1 MGFATALSG
10 LKAAS
15 SSLQVTG
22 NNIANS
28 QTTGFKESRAEF
40 ADVYASS
47 IGGVSKTQPGAG
59 VRVTEVAQQFNQG
72 NIEATQNSLDLAVSG
87 NGFFVMADKV
97 NLPDPANPNAPVN
110 PSVPSAYTRN
120 GAFQLDNKGN
130 VVNSQGKYL
139 LAFAPNGT
147 TAAAG
152 FSVGVFRP
160 LTIDTAQGLPN
171 ATTSVAMKLNINGA
185 ASAPTAAVFDPT
197 NPLSYNNTTSVTSY
211 DTQGNSHI
219 VSTYYVKTPV
229 ANAWDAYMFLDSYGI
244 TTGGGAVP
252 PAAAPASTVAATLNT
267 PGLPIPM
274 TFTASGLLAEV
285 GNRAASVVSAGALT
299 AANTAVASTASASTG
314 AGNLP
319 AIYTAAATIASPALV
334 ATDAA
339 TSAANTVADTGAA
352 SADATNTAGAAYTS
366 AGALTAQASAAAAAL
381 TAATADTNA
390 AALST
395 AAAAANLS
403 PTITALAAAYATA
416 ATNANT
422 AAANYAAATPVADGI
437 TGTAAAA
444 LAATSAAKA
453 VTAQTAFNSYNAAV
467 AAFTASAK
475 QATVVTAQSAST
487 SATSFAA
494 AASAVNSVP
503 SAALFAASAKTT
515 AATAAASAA
524 AYATAAAAVVDSTTA
539 SAAAG
544 LAATAAADA
553 VTAQAAAV
561 AYNNAV
567 AAASANASPSTKVD
581 FGAINLSA
589 INPNISVAPMAFGLD
604 FSGTTQFAT
613 PFSVNG
619 LKQDGLPAGNLTG
632 IDVDGTGV
640 VFARYSNGGSKA
652 LGQVALARFQ
662 NNQAL
667 AKTGD
672 TTWAQTS
679 DSGQP
684 IYGAAG
690 DNNFGAI
697 QSSALEG
704 SNVDLSAQLVKLI
717 VAQQAYQADS
727 QAITTEKTLL
737 ETILRA

>member
-47 IGGVSKTQPGAG
+47 IGGVAKTQPGAG

-72 NIEATQNSLDLAVSG
+72 NIESTQNSLDLAVSG
-87 NGFFVMADKV
+87 NGLFVMADKV
-97 NLPDPANPNAPVN
+97 NLPDPANPNAPVD
-110 PSVPSAYTRN
+110 PSVPTQYTRN

-171 ATTSVAMKLNINGA
+171 TTTSINLKLNINGA
-185 ASAPTAAVFDPT
+185 AAIPTAALFDPK
-197 NPLSYNNTTSVTSY
+197 NPLSYNNTTSITTY
-211 DTQGNSHI
+211 DTQGNAHI
-219 VSTYYVKTPV
+219 ASTYYVKTPV
-229 ANAWDAYMFLDSYGI
+229 ANVWDAYLFLDGYGI
-244 TTGGGAVP
+244 TTGGQ
-252 PAAAPASTVAATLNT
+252 AAPPLLANASIVSTPVNT

-274 TFTASGLLAEV
+274 SFTSTGLLNEV
-285 GNRAASVVSAGALT
+285 GVRAAAIATAGMLT
-299 AANTAVASTASASTG
+299 AANKAVADGAKAAASSALISLAGFTTTLAASALADAVVASAS
-314 AGNLP
+314 
-319 AIYTAAATIASPALV
+319 
-334 ATDAA
+334 
-339 TSAANTVADTGAA
+339 A
-352 SADATNTAGAAYTS
+352 SA
-366 AGALTAQASAAAAAL
+366 LASAASTINTVTTPPGIPTL
-381 TAATADTNA
+381 AATAK
-390 AALST
+390 
-395 AAAAANLS
+395 
-403 PTITALAAAYATA
+403 
-416 ATNANT
+416 
-422 AAANYAAATPVADGI
+422 ADAI
-437 TGTAAAA
+437 AAAA
-444 LAATSAAKA
+444 LAATYATDAAK
-453 VTAQTAFNSYNAAV
+453 VVDQTTADNAALSL
-467 AAFTASAK
+467 ALYLTA
-475 QATVVTAQSAST
+475 
-487 SATSFAA
+487 
-494 AASAVNSVP
+494 
-503 SAALFAASAKTT
+503 
-515 AATAAASAA
+515 AATAKSSVAS
-524 AYATAAAAVVDSTTA
+524 YDTAVAG
-539 SAAAG
+539 AAAG
-544 LAATAAADA
+544 
-553 VTAQAAAV
+553 VTKV
-561 AYNNAV
+561 
-567 AAASANASPSTKVD
+567 TKVD
-581 FGAINLSA
+581 FGAIDLTK
-589 INPNISVAPMAFGLD
+589 INPNISVAPMAFAVD
-604 FSGTTQFAT
+604 FFGTTQFAT

-619 LKQDGLPAGNLTG
+619 LNQDGLPAGNLTG

-667 AKTGD
+667 AKLGD
-672 TTWAQTS
+672 TAWATTS
-679 DSGQP
+679 NSGQP

-704 SNVDLSAQLVKLI
+704 SNVDLSSQLVKLI
-717 VAQQAYQADS
+717 VSQQAYQANS
-727 QAITTEKTLL
+727 QTITTEKTLL